1 MMKVINPSE
10 IDSVI
15 GTEVGV
21 SDWVLIDQDRINKFA
36 DATMDHQFIH
46 VDPEQAT
53 PVFGSTIAHGFLSLS
68 LVAGIPFDQ
77 EIGLVLEGT
86 KMGLNYG
93 LDKVRFLSPVPV
105 DSEVRI
111 RMKCIDISEKN
122 PGQDFS
128 QKYQC
133 ISCVFLLQNLLGQDL
148 ETLPCLVHNL
158 VPSWCPLKPNQFLD
172 QKEYLQ
178 LVTKTK
184 NHVQSLIQIQV

>member
-21 SDWVLIDQDRINKFA
+21 SDWILIDQDRINKFA

-53 PVFGSTIAHGFLSLS
+53 PIFGSTIAHGFLSLS

-122 PGQDFS
+122 PGQYLAKTEVTMEIKGVEKPAF
-128 QKYQC
+128 
-133 ISCVFLLQNLLGQDL
+133 VA
-148 ETLPCLVHNL
+148 ETLSMFVL
-158 VPSWCPLKPNQFLD
+158 
-172 QKEYLQ
+172 
-178 LVTKTK
+178 
-184 NHVQSLIQIQV
+184 

>member
-10 IDSVI
+10 IDSVK

-122 PGQDFS
+122 PGQYLAKTEVTMEIKGIEKPAF
-128 QKYQC
+128 
-133 ISCVFLLQNLLGQDL
+133 VA
-148 ETLPCLVHNL
+148 ETLSMFVL
-158 VPSWCPLKPNQFLD
+158 
-172 QKEYLQ
+172 
-178 LVTKTK
+178 
-184 NHVQSLIQIQV
+184 

>member
-68 LVAGIPFDQ
+68 LIAGIPFDQ

-122 PGQDFS
+122 PGQYLAKTEVTMEIKGIEKPAF
-128 QKYQC
+128 
-133 ISCVFLLQNLLGQDL
+133 VA
-148 ETLPCLVHNL
+148 ETLSMFVL
-158 VPSWCPLKPNQFLD
+158 
-172 QKEYLQ
+172 
-178 LVTKTK
+178 
-184 NHVQSLIQIQV
+184 

>member
-1 MMKVINPSE
+1 MKVINPSE

-93 LDKVRFLSPVPV
+93 IDKVRFLSPVPV

-122 PGQDFS
+122 PGQYLAKTEVTMEIKGIEKPAF
-128 QKYQC
+128 
-133 ISCVFLLQNLLGQDL
+133 VA
-148 ETLPCLVHNL
+148 ETLSMFVL
-158 VPSWCPLKPNQFLD
+158 
-172 QKEYLQ
+172 
-178 LVTKTK
+178 
-184 NHVQSLIQIQV
+184 

>member
-122 PGQDFS
+122 PGQYLAKTEVTMEIKGVEKPSF
-128 QKYQC
+128 
-133 ISCVFLLQNLLGQDL
+133 VA
-148 ETLPCLVHNL
+148 ETLSMFVL
-158 VPSWCPLKPNQFLD
+158 
-172 QKEYLQ
+172 
-178 LVTKTK
+178 
-184 NHVQSLIQIQV
+184 

>member
-15 GTEVGV
+15 GTEIGV

-68 LVAGIPFDQ
+68 LIAGIPFDQ

-111 RMKCIDISEKN
+111 RMKCINISEKN
-122 PGQDFS
+122 PGQYLAKTEVTMEIKGVEKPAF
-128 QKYQC
+128 
-133 ISCVFLLQNLLGQDL
+133 VA
-148 ETLPCLVHNL
+148 ETLSMFVL
-158 VPSWCPLKPNQFLD
+158 
-172 QKEYLQ
+172 
-178 LVTKTK
+178 
-184 NHVQSLIQIQV
+184 

>member
-93 LDKVRFLSPVPV
+93 LDKVRFLSPVPA

-122 PGQDFS
+122 PGQYLAKTEVTMEIKGVEKPAF
-128 QKYQC
+128 
-133 ISCVFLLQNLLGQDL
+133 VA
-148 ETLPCLVHNL
+148 ETLSMFVL
-158 VPSWCPLKPNQFLD
+158 
-172 QKEYLQ
+172 
-178 LVTKTK
+178 
-184 NHVQSLIQIQV
+184 

>member
-1 MMKVINPSE
+1 MKVINPSE

-111 RMKCIDISEKN
+111 RMKCINISEKN
-122 PGQDFS
+122 PGQYLAKTEVTMEIKGIEKPAF
-128 QKYQC
+128 
-133 ISCVFLLQNLLGQDL
+133 VA
-148 ETLPCLVHNL
+148 ETLSMFVL
-158 VPSWCPLKPNQFLD
+158 
-172 QKEYLQ
+172 
-178 LVTKTK
+178 
-184 NHVQSLIQIQV
+184 

>member
-122 PGQDFS
+122 PGQYPAKTEVTMEIKGIEKPAF
-128 QKYQC
+128 
-133 ISCVFLLQNLLGQDL
+133 VA
-148 ETLPCLVHNL
+148 ETLSMFVL
-158 VPSWCPLKPNQFLD
+158 
-172 QKEYLQ
+172 
-178 LVTKTK
+178 
-184 NHVQSLIQIQV
+184 